1 METIKAIGTKKVCKT
16 GTGLNVYLEKNWGFQ
31 CDDMVN
37 ITVELVRRPG
47 DGDKGKDP
55 AETGAEGEK
64 AD

>member
-31 CDDMVN
+31 CDDIVN

-47 DGDKGKDP
+47 YGDKGKDP
-55 AETGAEGEK
+55 AETGAEGEEGN
-64 AD
+64 

>member
-55 AETGAEGEK
+55 EEAGAGSK
-64 AD
+64 DTD